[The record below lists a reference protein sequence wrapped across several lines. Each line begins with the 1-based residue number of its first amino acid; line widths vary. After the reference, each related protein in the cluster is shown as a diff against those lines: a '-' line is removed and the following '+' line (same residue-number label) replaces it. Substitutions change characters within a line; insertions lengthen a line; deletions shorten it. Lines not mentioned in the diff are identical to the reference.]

1 MASRMLL
8 TINLRRYLV
17 GQPRNKRKYKAIRYI
32 RERISHYTKTDI
44 DNVLLSQE
52 LNSLVLR
59 RLAKSMAP
67 VKLTVKIDNG
77 KATAEPFAPE
87 KERVAPA
94 EKGKET
100 GKRDA
105 PKKEQEKTKPE
116 IKGAAEPKK
125 EAAPK
130 K

>member
-52 LNSLVLR
+52 LNSLVLK

-87 KERVAPA
+87 KPVA
-94 EKGKET
+94 EKGKEAD
-100 GKRDA
+100 KKDA
-105 PKKEQEKTKPE
+105 KGQEKAQPDK
-116 IKGAAEPKK
+116 KAAGEAKK
-125 EAAPK
+125 EAPPK

>member
-87 KERVAPA
+87 KEKVAPA
-94 EKGKET
+94 EKGK
-100 GKRDA
+100 DA
-105 PKKEQEKTKPE
+105 LKKGQEKAKPE
-116 IKGAAEPKK
+116 MKGPGDVKK
-125 EAAPK
+125 EAVPK